1 MTNWKIRWGLECN
14 NECLRNEATAHI
26 CRGSTSGRTHV
37 PSKRGKE
44 IENRKGEATSH
55 ESTKMIDVILESSGC
70 AWDGMKQCWKSETDV
85 SEGVVSRN
93 VLH

>member
-1 MTNWKIRWGLECN
+1 MFE
-14 NECLRNEATAHI
+14 E
-26 CRGSTSGRTHV
+26 RGNGTHLSTSGRTHV

-70 AWDGMKQCWKSETDV
+70 AWDGMKQCWKSETGV

-93 VLH
+93 FLH